1 MAVDLG
7 PRKFLPP
14 DKKLAKSLLQ
24 PYEPFP
30 LSHRIKLSVDE
41 LKRDLFPMAVNPRT
55 PQQQLEQLSLLAGD
69 ADPFELHKMSWGITF
84 TTDDGSRAVFRF
96 KNREGSRAS
105 SIKKSRRYIRDT
117 SRRGARHFKRVLR
130 LAKKLASGGTTVVL
144 LRMPLA
150 PELRKLDVRYN
161 RKRYA
166 KLRRQVAK
174 IDNVHL
180 VDLGADPQLVD
191 ELPFY
196 DGHHREFRVAV
207 TATRRIA
214 EILEPF
220 VPRSLFRQL

>member
-55 PQQQLEQLSLLAGD
+55 PEQQLEQLSLLAGD

-150 PELRKLDVRYN
+150 GTAEARCPVQPQTLCKAATASSQN
-161 RKRYA
+161 RQRA
-166 KLRRQVAK
+166 PGGPRGRSAAGRRAPV
-174 IDNVHL
+174 L
-180 VDLGADPQLVD
+180 
-191 ELPFY
+191 
-196 DGHHREFRVAV
+196 
-207 TATRRIA
+207 
-214 EILEPF
+214 
-220 VPRSLFRQL
+220 